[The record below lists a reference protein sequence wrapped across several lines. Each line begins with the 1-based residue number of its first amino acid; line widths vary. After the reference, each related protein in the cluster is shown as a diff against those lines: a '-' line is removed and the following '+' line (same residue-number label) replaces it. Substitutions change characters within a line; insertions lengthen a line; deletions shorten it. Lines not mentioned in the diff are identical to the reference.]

1 VADQIPDEVLPAGP
15 PNSRRAAI
23 VGLLGVGSLPGLLF
37 CGLGGVLAVIALALA
52 PSARRE
58 IEASRG
64 GLGGLNIVRVARLCS
79 IVSLGIVALAVIVVV
94 VVVLLVVQGH
104 GSGGGRVR

>member
-1 VADQIPDEVLPAGP
+1 MGDPPPGEVLPAGP

-37 CGLGGVLAVIALALA
+37 CGLGGILAVVALALA

-58 IEASRG
+58 VEASQG
-64 GLGGLNIVRVARLCS
+64 ALGGLAVIRVARICS
-79 IVSLGIVALAVIVVV
+79 IISLVLVLLAAVTIAVLAV
-94 VVVLLVVQGH
+94 LVIGH
-104 GSGGGRVR
+104 HGGTSAS

>member
-1 VADQIPDEVLPAGP
+1 MSEIPDEVLPAGS

-52 PSARRE
+52 PGARRE
-58 IEASRG
+58 VEASRG
-64 GLGGLNIVRVARLCS
+64 ELGGLNVIRVARICS
-79 IVSLGIVALAVIVVV
+79 IVSLALVALGLVVV
-94 VVVLLVVQGH
+94 AILLAVVL
-104 GSGGGRVR
+104 RN